1 MDVFDPA
8 VSSTAAYVIGTAGF
22 ILFAATL
29 IGTPRPLP
37 DAYDVRLAWRLAL
50 QYFGIGLAIGAACN
64 VIGTILT
71 RRPLGDGSFSN
82 PAFTWW
88 LIACVVVEVAA
99 YGVIWPM
106 GTLTHGRPR
115 RAGWQ
120 LGFGLAW
127 GICESCIFLSIFAVS
142 ERFIGNE
149 WIAGIV
155 ALVGISAFIG
165 IWHDA
170 YWDIRVAPEHNI
182 PVWNP
187 RKVFFCHIPNL
198 CITLPFLAVYR
209 APTLFMGFQTIAL
222 MLSVWFMRFP
232 APDTPVLG
240 VTERQN

>member
-8 VSSTAAYVIGTAGF
+8 VSSTAA
-22 ILFAATL
+22 TL
-29 IGTPRPLP
+29 IGVAGLLLFAVTSWRSPRPLP
-37 DAYDVRLAWRLAL
+37 EVYRPRVAWVLAM
-50 QYFGIGLAIGAACN
+50 QYFGACLAVAAAAN

-82 PAFTWW
+82 TTFTLWFV
-88 LIACVVVEVAA
+88 ACVIVEVVA

-127 GICESCIFLSIFAVS
+127 GICESCLFMSIWAVS
-142 ERFIGNE
+142 ERFIGNR
-149 WIAGIV
+149 WVAGLV
-155 ALVGISAFIG
+155 AFTLISSFIG
-165 IWHDA
+165 LWHDK
-170 YWDIRVAPEHNI
+170 YWDVHIAPEHNI

-187 RKVFFCHIPNL
+187 RKVFLCHIPNL

-209 APTLFMGFQTIAL
+209 APALFLMFQTISL
-222 MLSVWFMRFP
+222 TLSVWFMRFP
-232 APDTPVLG
+232 APDDTTPQPVIPA
-240 VTERQN
+240 V